1 MRGFLFRSSSI
12 FLSGALALAAGAACG
27 GDDDDDDD
35 TTDDADDDGGD
46 SPDAGDG
53 GDVDAGEPDAAGPIL
68 LRAGTIAVTETSIT
82 NPLPKG
88 VGPFSGGVVTVSF
101 ADTTTIT
108 VPPVEGFDNP
118 VGNCLITVYD
128 IAAGDQEPETVGEGV
143 VTVTGTANGEFTCA
157 DDAGEYTCQ
166 STDPAIAGGVAG
178 NAEGGTLDEDL
189 DILAL
194 AGANFTPEMQGMQ
207 IALTGF
213 GTQDGIYPIREVMSD
228 SILRLDGIDEVVSG
242 DADATFSTFVGGG
255 PIPNDVGFNFL
266 DDGIAKDAAD
276 VVVSKDATTILPASE
291 VAFKARGEGLTLTG
305 TQPHEFP
312 FTTPTEDVTFTCE
325 GDGCGTEPDQAT
337 GILDVMVINGVTTDV
352 LPTENDDTITML
364 PAQNSYATFQCSA
377 LVGNDVTIP
386 AAGVDAILGTN
397 PARVQIT
404 VGRFAAVPQS
414 APEYTN
420 NVVVGHSLTGF
431 TTAPPP
437 AAN

>member
-88 VGPFSGGVVTVSF
+88 IPAISGGVVSIDF
-101 ADTTTIT
+101 IDTTTVT
-108 VPPVEGFDNP
+108 VPPVEGFGTP
-118 VGNCLITVYD
+118 IGGCLITVYD
-128 IAAGDQEPETVGEGV
+128 LEAGDQEPTSVGEGV

-178 NAEGGTLDEDL
+178 NAEGGTVESGTDTFILD
-189 DILAL
+189 
-194 AGANFTPEMQGMQ
+194 GANFTPDMQGMQ

-213 GTQDGIYPIREVMSD
+213 GTQDGIYPILGVISPE
-228 SILRLDGIDEVVSG
+228 ILQLANIDDEVNAGVDG
-242 DADATFSTFVGGG
+242 TFSTFVGGG
-255 PIPNDVGFNFL
+255 PIPNDGSFSFL
-266 DDGIAKDAAD
+266 DDGLKGSAD
-276 VVVSKDATTILPASE
+276 VVISKDETTIVPATD

-305 TQPHEFP
+305 TQPHQFP
-312 FTTPTEDVTFTCE
+312 FTTPAEDVVFAC
-325 GDGCGTEPDQAT
+325 DGADCGAEPDQVT
-337 GILDVMVINGVTTDV
+337 GVQNVMVINGRTTDQ
-352 LPTENDDTITML
+352 LPAANDDGITMED
-364 PAQNSYATFQCSA
+364 PVSSYATFQCSA
-377 LVGNDVTIP
+377 LVGDDVTIP
-386 AAGVDAILGTN
+386 AAGVEAILGTN

-414 APEYTN
+414 GPEFTN